1 MEKKYSIFGP
11 LLLIAAGVI
20 WLLVRSGNIPSENL
34 WALTHI
40 WPYLLIAAGLG
51 LILKVYWKYATMLMD
66 VLIITGA
73 VLAIVFAPQLG
84 WANPTM
90 LSIMDNGGFYVGP
103 GEPGSGNVITE
114 TRNVGEF
121 TAIEVDYPAQV
132 IITQGDQASV
142 KIEAEDNVLPGLKTQ
157 IRSNTLEIFYKVEG
171 GKRVNPRKMVKI
183 TIVVKDLKDVEFNS
197 AGELSLEGITAND
210 LDVSISGAGNVRLN
224 EIDVKNLAVGL
235 SGAGNATASGAA
247 ENLRL
252 IISGFGSFNGGDLH
266 SKTAAVTLSGA
277 GSVTTWVDEKL
288 DALISGAGSVNYYG
302 AADVTKNISGAGNV
316 KHLGSK

>member
-1 MEKKYSIFGP
+1 MEQKNSIFGP
-11 LLLIAAGVI
+11 LLLITAGVI
-20 WLLVRSGNIPSENL
+20 WLLISSGSIPSENL
-34 WALTHI
+34 WALTRI

-51 LILKVYWKYATMLMD
+51 LILRIYWSYASILVD
-66 VLIITGA
+66 ILIVGGA

-84 WANPTM
+84 WNSPSVIGM
-90 LSIMDNGGFYVGP
+90 FSGNGFYVGP
-103 GEPGSGNVITE
+103 GEAGSGNVITE

-132 IITQGDQASV
+132 TVTQGDQVSV
-142 KIEAEDNVLPGLKTQ
+142 KIDAEDNVLPGLKTQ
-157 IRSNTLEIFYKVEG
+157 IRGNTLEIFYKVED
-171 GKRVNPRKMVKI
+171 GKRVNPRNMVQI

-197 AGELSLEGITAND
+197 AGELTLEGITADD
-210 LDVSISGAGNVRLN
+210 LDVAISGAGNVKLN

-235 SGAGNATASGAA
+235 SGAGSATASGAA
-247 ENLRL
+247 ENLKL
-252 IISGFGSFNGGDLH
+252 IISGFGSFNGGELH

-302 AADVTKNISGAGNV
+302 TADVTKNISGAGNV
-316 KHLGSK
+316 KHLENK

>member
-1 MEKKYSIFGP
+1 MEQKRSIFGP
-11 LLLIAAGVI
+11 LLLITAGVI
-20 WLLVRSGNIPSENL
+20 WLLVSQGSIPSENL
-34 WALTHI
+34 WALTCI

-51 LILKVYWKYATMLMD
+51 LILRIYWSYASIFVD
-66 VLIITGA
+66 ILIIGGA

-84 WANPTM
+84 WNSPYM
-90 LSIMDNGGFYVGP
+90 FGMYSGDGFYIGP

-132 IITQGDQASV
+132 TVTQGDQVSV
-142 KIEAEDNVLPGLKTQ
+142 KVEAEDNVLPGLKTQ
-157 IRSNTLEIFYKVEG
+157 IRGDTLAIFYKVED
-171 GKRVNPRKMVKI
+171 GKRVNPRKTVRI
-183 TIVVKDLKDVEFNS
+183 SIVVKDLKDVEFNS
-197 AGELSLEGITAND
+197 AGELILEGITADD
-210 LDVSISGAGNVRLN
+210 LDVAISGAGNVRLN
-224 EIDVKNLAVGL
+224 GITVKNLAVAL
-235 SGAGNATASGAA
+235 SGAGNATAFGTA
-247 ENLRL
+247 ENLKL

-277 GSVTTWVDEKL
+277 GSVTTWADEKL

-316 KHLGSK
+316 KHLGNK